1 MEHNPL
7 DEIKRILE
15 QMSQDEQQKEELKSP
30 AEFVLPKTV
39 DAMADWSTQK
49 LIEKEKPTP
58 LSKEEQ
64 EKLTLQANIQLG
76 SISKRLSSLNAL
88 LKDSPFAFFIGDTLE
103 ELTNQV
109 KDLDEILNTPIDYEK
124 LSEQGKHEFQ
134 HFLMK
139 REQLLTN
146 FKKQV

>member
-7 DEIKRILE
+7 DEIKRILQ
-15 QMSQDEQQKEELKSP
+15 QMSDNETTKEEMKSP

-39 DAMADWSTQK
+39 DAMADWKTQK
-49 LIEKEKPTP
+49 LIQKDKPAP
-58 LSKEEQ
+58 MSKAEQ
-64 EKLTLQANIQLG
+64 EKLMLQANIQLG
-76 SISKRLSSLNAL
+76 SISKALSSLNRL
-88 LKDSPFAFFIGDTLE
+88 VKDSPLQQYLQETME
-103 ELTNQV
+103 ELTEQV
-109 KDLDEILNTPIDYEK
+109 KDLDDILNSPVDYDK
-124 LSEQGKHEFQ
+124 LSDQGKHEFQ